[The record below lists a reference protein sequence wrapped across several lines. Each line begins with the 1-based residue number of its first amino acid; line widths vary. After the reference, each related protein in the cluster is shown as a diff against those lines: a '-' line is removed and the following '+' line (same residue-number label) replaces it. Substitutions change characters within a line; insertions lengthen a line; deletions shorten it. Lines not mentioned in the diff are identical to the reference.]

1 MKKYSLIVLMLVLF
15 AGSCKNLVDG
25 FNIDP
30 GSPSDAP
37 AVAMLT
43 GVLVS
48 NMVLQ
53 EGEVARIAGL
63 WSGYFRGVQQ
73 QYQSYQQYIVT
84 ARIFDDNWQRVYT
97 SAYKNIKLLKEKA
110 RAVNNIRLLGVAQ
123 VVEANVMGTASALW
137 GDIPYS
143 EAANPGV
150 LNPAYDSQTA
160 NYARIQS
167 LLDSAIVNL
176 NSTAFESFTAQDIH
190 FAGNTSRWIQ
200 TAYTLKARYFMH
212 TREYSKALTAAAL
225 GINSNANNWMAPHS
239 TSGRGAYNLYYQ
251 FVVQDRPGWMDA
263 NGSFAANLLN
273 PSKTPNRGNAKTIER
288 ARYNYLFTSAGAL
301 NTSSNGFFGQA
312 SSFPL
317 AGFAENLLIL
327 AEAETRL
334 NGFDKGLVRLNAY
347 RTFMSAGG
355 NIGSTYTTTGNIKYD
370 PYVLADFNAGG
381 MENLPATSTLSKESS
396 LLREILEERYI
407 TFIGQIEGFNDVR
420 RVFKETEVRVPVT
433 PNIGTTLPQRFLY
446 PQIEVDLNTSTPNPI
461 PSLFSVTTIN
471 K

>member
-1 MKKYSLIVLMLVLF
+1 MKKYSLIILVLILF
-15 AGSCKNLVDG
+15 TGSCKNLVDG
-25 FNIDP
+25 INIDP

-37 AVAMLT
+37 AIAMLT

-53 EGEVARIAGL
+53 EGEVARIASL

-97 SAYKNIKLLKEKA
+97 SAYKNIKLLKDKS

-123 VVEANVMGTASALW
+123 VIEANVMGTASALW
-137 GDIPYS
+137 GDIPYN
-143 EAANPGV
+143 EAADNKFPH
-150 LNPAYDSQTA
+150 PSYDSQSS
-160 NYARIQS
+160 NYAKIQS
-167 LLDSAIVNL
+167 LLDSAIINL

-190 FAGNTSRWIQ
+190 FAGNTVKCIQ

-212 TREYSKALTAAAL
+212 TREYSKALSAAAL
-225 GINSNANNWMAPHS
+225 GINSASNNWMAPHA

-273 PSKTPNRGNAKTIER
+273 PAKTPNRGNAKTIER
-288 ARYNYLFTSAGAL
+288 ARYNFLFTSAGAL
-301 NTSSNGFFGQA
+301 NTTVNGFFGQA

-317 AGFAENLLIL
+317 AGYAENLLIL
-327 AEAETRL
+327 AEAESRV
-334 NGFDKGLVRLNAY
+334 NGFDKGLVRLNAF
-347 RTFMSAGG
+347 RAFMAGG
-355 NIGSTYTTTGNIKYD
+355 GYIGSTYTTTGNIKYD
-370 PYVLADFNAGG
+370 PYVLADFTAGG

-396 LLREILEERYI
+396 LLREIMEERYL
-407 TFIGQIEGFNDVR
+407 TFIGQIEGFNDLR
-420 RVFKETEVRVPVT
+420 RVFKETDVRVAVT
-433 PNIGTTLPQRFLY
+433 PNTGTELPQRFLY
-446 PQIEVDLNTSTPNPI
+446 PQIEVDLNKSTPNPI
-461 PSLFSVTTIN
+461 PSLFSVTTVN

>member
-1 MKKYSLIVLMLVLF
+1 MKRYSFIVPILILF
-15 AGSCKNLVDG
+15 SVSCKNLVDG
-25 FNIDP
+25 INIDP

-37 AVAMLT
+37 AAAMLT
-43 GVLVS
+43 GVMVS

-73 QYQSYQQYIVT
+73 QYQSFDQYIVT

-97 SAYKNIKLLKEKA
+97 SAFKNIKLLKEKA
-110 RAVNNIRLLGVAQ
+110 RAVNNIRLMGVAQ

-137 GDIPYS
+137 GDIPYV
-143 EAANPGV
+143 EAANPTF
-150 LNPAYDSQTA
+150 LNPTYNSQLE
-160 NYARIQS
+160 NYGRIQS
-167 LLDSAIVNL
+167 LLDSAITNI
-176 NSTAFESFTAQDIH
+176 NSTAFESFATQDIH
-190 FAGNTSRWIQ
+190 FAGNTTKWIQ

-212 TREYSKALTAAAL
+212 TGEYSKALAAATL
-225 GINSNANNWMAPHS
+225 GINSNANSWMAPHA

-251 FVVQDRPGWMDA
+251 FVVQDRPGWMVA
-263 NGSFAANLLN
+263 NGSFAYNLLN

-288 ARYNYLFTSAGAL
+288 ARFNYLFTGTGAL
-301 NTSSNGFFGQA
+301 NTSTNGFFGQA
-312 SSFPL
+312 SPFPL

-347 RTFMSAGG
+347 RAYMAAGG
-355 NIGSTYTTTGNIKYD
+355 YIGSTYTTAGNIKYD

-381 MENLPATSTLSKESS
+381 MENLPATSSLSKELA

-420 RVFKETEVRVPVT
+420 RVFKEIEVRVPVT
-433 PNIGTTLPQRFLY
+433 PNTGTNLPQRFLY

-461 PSLFSVTTIN
+461 PSLFTVTTVN